1 MPMGPHLREGARAR
15 WRARRTK
22 RWDRRSP
29 FPRLLA
35 GRTKGAGGAERAI
48 AAHLRLPGLGGDA
61 LRPGLPRAPAAARV
75 RRRCRPLLPGR
86 EKPDRRGPC

>member
-1 MPMGPHLREGARAR
+1 MSPHLREDARVR

-22 RWDRRSP
+22 RCERRSP

-61 LRPGLPRAPAAARV
+61 LRPSLPRVPAAARA
-75 RRRCRPLLPGR
+75 RRRCRPLLLGR

>member
-1 MPMGPHLREGARAR
+1 MGPHLREDARVR

-22 RWDRRSP
+22 CCERRSP

-35 GRTKGAGGAERAI
+35 DRTKGAGGAERAI

-61 LRPGLPRAPAAARV
+61 LRPS

-86 EKPDRRGPC
+86 EKPGRRGPC